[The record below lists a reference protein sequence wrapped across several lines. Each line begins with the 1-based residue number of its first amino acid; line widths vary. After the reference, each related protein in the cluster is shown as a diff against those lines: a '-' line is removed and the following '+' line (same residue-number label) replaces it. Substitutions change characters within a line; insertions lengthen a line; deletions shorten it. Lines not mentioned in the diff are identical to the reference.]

1 MKVRR
6 LVLGAMFVGFLFSI
20 EGVYAQDYRSNT
32 RKGNR
37 AYEDKKYEDAEI
49 LYRKALMEDSTF
61 YKAQYNMGDALYKEK
76 RYNDAVK
83 YYSKAIENP
92 NADKA
97 TKAKAYYNMG
107 NSYLQSGLE
116 NKQNPNAMESF
127 KNAVSAYQ
135 NSLKLNP
142 KDADAKYNLSY
153 AKKMLQQMQQQ
164 QQQNKD
170 DKQQQQQQQNQQ
182 QQQQQKEQDK
192 KDKQEQQQ
200 DQQQQ
205 QQQQNK
211 DKQKKQPQPQSG
223 DKKQEQKK
231 KDAERILDA
240 VKNNEKKTLDKQ
252 KVKVRGGKIE
262 KDW

>member
-127 KNAVSAYQ
+127 KNAVSSYQ

-170 DKQQQQQQQNQQ
+170 DKQQQQQQN

-200 DQQQQ
+200 QEQQ

-211 DKQKKQPQPQSG
+211 DEQKKQPQPQSG